1 MKPNRI
7 LHLMALAAIANL
19 PSHRLHGQTAETAE
33 PPKLQTRLEA
43 QGRLV
48 VNSRHQSGEDDDVHG
63 FLIRRARADFQG
75 HAGNPDW
82 TYRARVN
89 ANTTDGNVKLEYAY
103 IGMPLPGGFR
113 AEAGQIKPQ
122 FAREESV
129 NAFRQLAVERS
140 YTADYF
146 TVDFTQGAELSKKAD
161 RARAFLALHD
171 GSYAANTDFS
181 GDRTEL
187 GIAGR
192 IEFMPAGR
200 WEQFADFSSARTDG
214 LGCLLGLALDYE
226 IGEEGAATYTPDIL
240 KATADASLE
249 VHGFTLF
256 GALYGQKFD
265 DHDENHD
272 SDLPDNLADAEQYGI
287 VLQAGTLLPPEG
299 LELFGRAELIE
310 FDNLYYRNKGED
322 FQKASGSLASDPL
335 TILTTGLNYHMPKYN
350 TKLSLDLVWALDPV
364 PCANTGSGL
373 LDTLEDDQSALRAQL
388 QWRF

>member
-1 MKPNRI
+1 MPRDGVLVHESVATVE
-7 LHLMALAAIANL
+7 LH
-19 PSHRLHGQTAETAE
+19 
-33 PPKLQTRLEA
+33 
-43 QGRLV
+43 
-48 VNSRHQSGEDDDVHG
+48 
-63 FLIRRARADFQG
+63 
-75 HAGNPDW
+75 
-82 TYRARVN
+82 ARVDH
-89 ANTTDGNVKLEYAY
+89 ALVQ
-103 IGMPLPGGFR
+103 IGAPPL
-113 AEAGQIKPQ
+113 
-122 FAREESV
+122 
-129 NAFRQLAVERS
+129 
-140 YTADYF
+140 
-146 TVDFTQGAELSKKAD
+146 
-161 RARAFLALHD
+161 
-171 GSYAANTDFS
+171 
-181 GDRTEL
+181 
-187 GIAGR
+187 
-192 IEFMPAGR
+192 
-200 WEQFADFSSARTDG
+200 G

-287 VLQAGTLLPPEG
+287 VLQAGSLLPPEG
-299 LELFGRAELIE
+299 LDLFGRAELIE

-322 FQKASGSLASDPL
+322 FQKPSGSLASDPL

-364 PCANTGSGL
+364 PCANTGAGL